1 MNLSFEK
8 QVALVTGA
16 ASGMGLAAAQAFA
29 AEGAAVVLADVNE
42 SAARAVA
49 QQLVTAGHKAIAIR
63 CDVADEAQGEGD
75 GGADRLHLSDGWMR
89 RSITPA
95 SKVPSRKSPTL
106 PVKN

>member
-42 SAARAVA
+42 AAARAVA
-49 QQLVTAGHKAIAIR
+49 QQLVTAGHKAIAK
-63 CDVADEAQGEGD
+63 AQEVVD
-75 GGADRLHLSDGWMR
+75 LCSTEHPGAMS
-89 RSITPA
+89 S
-95 SKVPSRKSPTL
+95 
-106 PVKN
+106 